1 MALTYTH
8 GREFVRQVCP
18 IIERRDIEALV
29 CHLRCHWP
37 NKDLRGLLGCGHD
50 EAVKAALLCLSM
62 VGDSG
67 DCETVS
73 KVLKEGDADTSM
85 LAEHALWSVWFRAG
99 GDEAGVQLQRAIYL
113 VAEGQLTPAIRLL
126 SDLLTRWPTFA
137 EAYNQRAIAYFLKGE
152 YSPAIYDCEQALRL
166 NAHHFGALAD
176 LGHIWA
182 ILGRLESALDAYR
195 RALALHP
202 RLEGIRQ
209 SIQQVRHCLQQR
221 RAPNGSQV
229 AHS

>member
-67 DCETVS
+67 QTGTVNGAS
-73 KVLKEGDADTSM
+73 MVTMDWPSNSKEGR
-85 LAEHALWSVWFRAG
+85 LAS
-99 GDEAGVQLQRAIYL
+99 
-113 VAEGQLTPAIRLL
+113 L
-126 SDLLTRWPTFA
+126 S
-137 EAYNQRAIAYFLKGE
+137 
-152 YSPAIYDCEQALRL
+152 
-166 NAHHFGALAD
+166 
-176 LGHIWA
+176 
-182 ILGRLESALDAYR
+182 
-195 RALALHP
+195 
-202 RLEGIRQ
+202 
-209 SIQQVRHCLQQR
+209 
-221 RAPNGSQV
+221 
-229 AHS
+229 